1 MSGWEELRRLSD
13 AATPGPWRASIG
25 RVGVGALSAERQS
38 LLLASVHADGHR
50 DTAFA
55 ESHDDAAFIVA
66 AVNYVRATLSGSTA
80 PLDVELMTRAME
92 RAMAAVDDEWTIPEF
107 ADLTVA
113 EYARLSAL
121 EAAT

>member
-1 MSGWEELRRLSD
+1 MSGWEELR
-13 AATPGPWRASIG
+13 AEIE
-25 RVGVGALSAERQS
+25 AL
-38 LLLASVHADGHR
+38 
-50 DTAFA
+50 
-55 ESHDDAAFIVA
+55 HDDPIRFGSAKTASQNTARAALAIVDRH
-66 AVNYVRATLSGSTA
+66 RATLSGSTA